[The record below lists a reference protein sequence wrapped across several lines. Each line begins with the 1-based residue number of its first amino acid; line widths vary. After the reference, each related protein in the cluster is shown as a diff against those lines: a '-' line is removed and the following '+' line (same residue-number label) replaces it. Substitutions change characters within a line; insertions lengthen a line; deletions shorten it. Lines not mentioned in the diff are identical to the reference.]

1 MLNDSAKLFALT
13 AQVQTKILG
22 LQTRK
27 RSFSRVWSSVTI
39 STRRYAF
46 WLLPHCQV
54 DMTKVNVES
63 LRPWIVKR
71 ITELLTYEDDILC
84 DYVFNQL
91 SEQVVNL
98 GNHFVR
104 INICHPD
111 PKEIQINMTG
121 FLLSKNARI
130 FISELWDLL
139 LSAMSTPGG
148 VPAVFLEAKKVE
160 LSQKQVFNVC
170 FVCVSLFRTNH
181 C

>member
-1 MLNDSAKLFALT
+1 
-13 AQVQTKILG
+13 
-22 LQTRK
+22 
-27 RSFSRVWSSVTI
+27 
-39 STRRYAF
+39 
-46 WLLPHCQV
+46 
-54 DMTKVNVES
+54 MTKVNVES

-91 SEQVVNL
+91 SEQ
-98 GNHFVR
+98 
-104 INICHPD
+104 HPD

-139 LSAMSTPGG
+139 LSAMATPGG

-160 LSQKQVFNVC
+160 LSQKQVFYRYNC
-170 FVCVSLFRTNH
+170 ISRFFSLPRV
-181 C
+181 